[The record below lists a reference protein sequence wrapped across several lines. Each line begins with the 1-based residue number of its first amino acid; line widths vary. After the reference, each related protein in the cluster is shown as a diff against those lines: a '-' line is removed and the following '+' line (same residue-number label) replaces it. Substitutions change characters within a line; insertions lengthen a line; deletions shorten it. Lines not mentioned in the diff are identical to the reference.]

1 MFKDVES
8 ATAKQQQLSLLIR
21 EESPSGFRPRLL
33 CGLDAA
39 YKEDWGVGVAAVWD
53 LQESSLVEASHAV
66 MGISVDYNPG
76 LLAFRE
82 GPLVVAAAEKLR
94 SGPDMFLVDGHGR
107 AHPRRFGLACHVGL
121 ALNKPTVGVAKSNL
135 YGWVRKGKIV
145 DPDGTLLGRVL
156 ESGRNRAFFVSVGHK
171 VSLADAFDAVR
182 SSLVESYP
190 APLRTAHLEALR
202 LRRNFQS

>member
-1 MFKDVES
+1 
-8 ATAKQQQLSLLIR
+8 
-21 EESPSGFRPRLL
+21 
-33 CGLDAA
+33 

-53 LQESSLVEASHAV
+53 LQESSLVEASHAITGV
-66 MGISVDYNPG
+66 SVDYMPG

-82 GPLVVAAAEKLR
+82 GPLVVAAAERLR
-94 SGPDMFLVDGHGR
+94 SSPDMFLVEGHGR

-135 YGWVRKGKIV
+135 YGGVRKGEIV
-145 DPDGTLLGRVL
+145 DPDGTVLGRVL
-156 ESGRNRAFFVSVGHK
+156 ESGRNRPLFVSVGHK
-171 VSLADAFDAVR
+171 VSLADAFDIVR

-202 LRRNFQS
+202 LRRNLQN